1 MQQRKSSGFPLWRAS
16 ALALATMLCLFI
28 GAWQQ
33 ASAATGP
40 FAEFSGTWTGT
51 GKIRVG
57 DEAERIRCSATYRLN
72 GTHEVNLQLACASDS
87 YKFDLTGDFS
97 ADESNNISGRWTE
110 RSRNVGGAAI
120 GSARSGRFQIHVESS
135 AFSGNLTMVTR
146 NRRQSVAI
154 DTQGGGQ
161 KAEASITLSRASR

>member
-16 ALALATMLCLFI
+16 APTLATMLCLFI

-33 ASAATGP
+33 ASAAAGP

-120 GSARSGRFQIHVESS
+120 GAARGGRFQIHVESS
-135 AFSGNLTMVTR
+135 AFSGNLVMVTK

-161 KAEASITLSRASR
+161 KAEASITLSRASQ

>member
-1 MQQRKSSGFPLWRAS
+1 MKRRKSFGLLLWRAS
-16 ALALATMLCLFI
+16 VPTFAIALLAFT
-28 GAWQQ
+28 GAVQQ
-33 ASAATGP
+33 ASAAAGP
-40 FAEFSGTWTGT
+40 FEQFSGTWTGT

-72 GTHEVNLQLACASDS
+72 GSHEINLQLACTSDS

-120 GSARSGRFQIHVESS
+120 GTARSGRFQIHVESS
-135 AFSGNLTMVTR
+135 AFSGNLVMVTK